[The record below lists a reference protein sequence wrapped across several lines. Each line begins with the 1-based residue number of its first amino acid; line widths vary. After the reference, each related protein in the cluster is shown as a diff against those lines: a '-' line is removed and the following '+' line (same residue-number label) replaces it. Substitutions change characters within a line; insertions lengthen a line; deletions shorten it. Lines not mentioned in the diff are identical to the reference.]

1 MSKLVK
7 IIITVVL
14 VLVAGVAA
22 YIFLLNPQQP
32 AEAQGKQMYSYEP
45 GDYFVTNIKDSTRL
59 LKTTIVL
66 AVDDPNKTEYMDEHK
81 QIIRDIIISTL
92 REKTE
97 DELRSMDIQ
106 DKLRVEIV
114 NNIRAKLDMNYL
126 VTLYFNDL
134 VLQ

>member
-32 AEAQGKQMYSYEP
+32 AEAQEKQMYSYEP